1 MPTTLSIEH
10 LTRDEKLRAME
21 SLWADLSQSEE
32 QVPVPLWH
40 KTVLAERERMVREGK
55 ARFVDWDT
63 AKRRIARR
71 IA

>member
-1 MPTTLSIEH
+1 MPTTLPIEH
-10 LTRDEKLRAME
+10 LTREEKLRAME
-21 SLWADLSQSEE
+21 SLWADLSQSQE

-40 KTVLAERERMVREGK
+40 KAVLAERERMVREGK